1 MNPHAAPSDLP
12 DAVNNNCHEF
22 QIRRTEKRTRTCPV
36 PEGRRHGGLPS
47 AFLEI
52 LSEIPAFCRNLVWG
66 GIDDA
71 KDIMQDVFIKIWRY
85 RDRLD
90 ENLSLYN
97 YIYVLTKREV
107 LNYLRGR
114 RIPVALPEDDSI
126 LSEESVERTVSGK
139 EMEAV
144 VTGIIREMPQP
155 KRRIFLMSRF
165 NGMSVKD
172 IAGILSLSVRS
183 VNYHIET
190 AKEFLR
196 KRLADMK

>member
-47 AFLEI
+47 ALLEI

-71 KDIMQDVFIKIWRY
+71 KDIM
-85 RDRLD
+85 
-90 ENLSLYN
+90 

>member
-1 MNPHAAPSDLP
+1 MQRRLTCRMPSITIVMNSKSGELKSERGLVLSLKAGDMEAYRLLFSRFYPKFLHFAA
-12 DAVNNNCHEF
+12 
-22 QIRRTEKRTRTCPV
+22 T
-36 PEGRRHGGLPS
+36 
-47 AFLEI
+47 
-52 LSEIPAFCRNLVWG
+52 LSGG

-71 KDIMQDVFIKIWRY
+71 KDIMQDVFVKIWRY

-107 LNYLRGR
+107 LNYLRSR
-114 RIPVALPEDDSI
+114 RVPVALPEDDSI

-144 VTGIIREMPQP
+144 VTDIIREMPQP

>member
-1 MNPHAAPSDLP
+1 MGSD
-12 DAVNNNCHEF
+12 VNHSLTGKEADG
-22 QIRRTEKRTRTCPV
+22 
-36 PEGRRHGGLPS
+36 PERERELISSLKAGDMKAYRILFARYYPK
-47 AFLEI
+47 FLHFATI
-52 LSEIPAFCRNLVWG
+52 MVGG